1 MNNFV
6 IKFCTTQVHLLGV
19 RQVNN
24 WYAIKIYE
32 KLIAQSPNE
41 FKYPKKYKLMS
52 MGGMGENA
60 HGTVFIIDRHW
71 KPSQFLP
78 RGDKL

>member
-1 MNNFV
+1 MGILFGYKYSKGSRKMNNFV

-41 FKYPKKYKLMS
+41 FKYPKSNYHSK
-52 MGGMGENA
+52 
-60 HGTVFIIDRHW
+60 
-71 KPSQFLP
+71 
-78 RGDKL
+78 